1 MERPPDLALFVG
13 RRMRALRDAHDVTAD
28 TLALHARQLG
38 LNWQRSTVG
47 TIEAGRRRLTG
58 EELLLLPLLLS
69 MALPVTV
76 GLRDLLDGDVALTDD
91 LVMTPN
97 GFRQLLDERTSLFG
111 GYRLLSRH
119 AGAPGAPAAQSS
131 AAQWDRI
138 QALWPDVHAGARLD
152 LTRLRSVERAAGGE
166 AEQKAARTLDCSA
179 LDVSALAHRLWGRGL
194 TEERDRRV
202 HESGHDVDTP
212 AAVRVRRGHVT
223 RLLVDELSPLVAA
236 HVRERDESS
245 ADASRPPPADG

>member
-1 MERPPDLALFVG
+1 MSDTPDLASAIGQRL
-13 RRMRALRDAHDVTAD
+13 RALRDEHGVTAD
-28 TLALHARQLG
+28 TLAMQARRLG
-38 LNWQRSTVG
+38 LGWQRSTVG

-76 GLRDLLDGDVALTDD
+76 TLRDLLDRDIALTDE

-97 GFRQLLDERTSLFG
+97 GFRQLLDERAAVYG
-111 GYRLLSRH
+111 GYRLTSQR
-119 AGAPGAPAAQSS
+119 PAAAAGNDPQSS
-131 AAQWDRI
+131 VELWRRI
-138 QALWPDVHAGARLD
+138 ERLWPDVHAGSRLD
-152 LTRLRSVERAAGGE
+152 LARLRAVERAAGGE

-202 HESGHDVDTP
+202 HESGHDMDTP

-223 RLLVDELSPLVAA
+223 RLLVDELTPLVTE
-236 HVRERDESS
+236 HLHLL
-245 ADASRPPPADG
+245 DASRPPPADG